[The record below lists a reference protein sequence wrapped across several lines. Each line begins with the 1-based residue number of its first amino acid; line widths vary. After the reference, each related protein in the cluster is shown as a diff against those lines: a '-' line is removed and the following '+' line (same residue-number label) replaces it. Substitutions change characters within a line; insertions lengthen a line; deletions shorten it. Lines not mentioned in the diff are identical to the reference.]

1 MDIAGNNGGH
11 KSAETSKDGQII
23 LPLLIEVPQIPIE
36 ELKEA
41 TDNFGPKSLI
51 GEGSYGRVYY
61 SVLRS
66 GRTVAIKQLDTR
78 KQPGQEFLAQVR
90 HSNVK
95 LKGFYFKLTC
105 FTVSFNSNMSTNKS

>member
-1 MDIAGNNGGH
+1 MDIVGNNGVH

-23 LPLLIEVPQIPIE
+23 LPLLIEVPPIPIE

-41 TDNFGPKSLI
+41 THNFGQKSLI

-66 GRTVAIKQLDTR
+66 GHTAAI
-78 KQPGQEFLAQVR
+78 
-90 HSNVK
+90 
-95 LKGFYFKLTC
+95 
-105 FTVSFNSNMSTNKS
+105 

>member
-1 MDIAGNNGGH
+1 MDITGNNGGH
-11 KSAETSKDGQII
+11 KSAETYQDGKII
-23 LPLLIEVPQIPIE
+23 QPLLIEVPQIPIE

-41 TDNFGPKSLI
+41 TYNFGQKSLI
-51 GEGSYGRVYY
+51 GEGSCGRVYY

-66 GRTVAIKQLDTR
+66 GRTATIKKLDTS
-78 KQPGQEFLAQVR
+78 KKPDQEFLAQVR

-105 FTVSFNSNMSTNKS
+105 FVVFF

>member
-11 KSAETSKDGQII
+11 KSAETSKDGKII

-51 GEGSYGRVYY
+51 GEASYG
-61 SVLRS
+61 
-66 GRTVAIKQLDTR
+66 
-78 KQPGQEFLAQVR
+78 
-90 HSNVK
+90 
-95 LKGFYFKLTC
+95 
-105 FTVSFNSNMSTNKS
+105 